1 LIVDIV
7 RSLGSGERLG
17 DANVVG
23 VSLGKASAVAGAR
36 LTVRVLV
43 LAWLLSLTG
52 CTKLGYIRQA
62 SAGQYDL
69 VARARSIDELVV
81 GEHVDGKTR
90 RWLSHVAPI
99 KKFGERYGLAAT
111 DNYRKYVR
119 LDRPYVVWVTS
130 ASDPL
135 QFKSRS
141 WSFPFVGSF
150 TYLGWFDRHDA
161 DAFASGVRAEGLDV
175 DVRGSGAYSTAGFF
189 EDAVLST
196 MMRNGKSGFG
206 EMTNTILHES
216 AHATFFVRDQST
228 LNESVA
234 NFLGDRL
241 AEMYLREALGPTAD
255 ETTAYLASEQVQE
268 ARGRALR
275 AAYRTLEALYAS
287 AQPDAVKLAEK
298 SAILA
303 RLRADTTFKRPI
315 NNATLIQYNTYN
327 SGQEELA
334 LLLRECGGSFPRFIA
349 TLKTLESKA
358 LPKRQEKD
366 VGTIVRPLIAA
377 KCT

>member
-1 LIVDIV
+1 MTGVNGLIP
-7 RSLGSGERLG
+7 S
-17 DANVVG
+17 
-23 VSLGKASAVAGAR
+23 AR
-36 LTVRVLV
+36 LVTTGIFLC
-43 LAWLLSLTG
+43 LLCVMTG
-52 CTKLGYIRQA
+52 CTKLSYIRQA
-62 SAGQYDL
+62 SAGQNDL
-69 VARARSIDELVV
+69 VVRARSIDLLVS
-81 GEHVDGKTR
+81 EERVDGKTR

-99 KKFGERYGLAAT
+99 KKFGEHYGLAAT

-135 QFKSRS
+135 HFKSRS

-150 TYLGWFDRHDA
+150 TYLGWFDRKDA
-161 DAFASGVRAEGLDV
+161 NAFANDVRAEGLDV

-196 MMRNGKSGFG
+196 MMRNGKAGFG

-216 AHATFFVRDQST
+216 AHATFFVRNQST

-241 AEMYLREALGPTAD
+241 AEMYLREKLGPENE
-255 ETTAYLASEQVQE
+255 ETVAYLASEQLQE
-268 ARGRALR
+268 SRGRALR

-287 AQPDAVKLAEK
+287 TKPDAVKLAEK
-298 SAILA
+298 SALLLQ
-303 RLRADTTFKRPI
+303 LRKDTTFKRPI

-334 LLLRECGGSFPRFIA
+334 LLLAACGGSFPRLIA
-349 TLKTLESKA
+349 NLKTLESKK
-358 LPKRQEKD
+358 LPKSQEKEI
-366 VGTIVRPLIAA
+366 GTIILPLVRS
-377 KCT
+377 KCVL